1 MPQLE
6 EFCYQDGK
14 RLRCGYTT
22 GSCAA
27 AAAKAAATML
37 LLGHRVSKVTLE
49 TPAGIT
55 LELPVENAQWD
66 ASHASCGVR
75 KDAGDDPD
83 VTHGLLIQAQVSFM
97 PGEGIVLD
105 GGPGVGRVT
114 QPGLEC
120 PVGQAAINRVPRQMI
135 LDAVAE
141 VAAPLELS
149 CGLRVLIC
157 VPQGEAVAKRTFN
170 PRLGIVGGISILG
183 TSGIVKPMSEEALA
197 ESICLEIRQRAA
209 KGERELLLAP
219 GNYGGDFLS
228 HTLGIPM
235 GRAVFFSNFL
245 GQALDCARQCGILR
259 ILLVGHIGKLIKVA
273 AGVMNT
279 HSHWADSRLEVLT
292 AHAAMAGIDACTA
305 RQLMGCATTDA
316 ALKILE
322 EKKLLR
328 AVMESVMERISFHLA
343 QRVGQEFPIE
353 AIVFSKE
360 WGILG
365 VTPGAREL
373 AEHFQ

>member
-83 VTHGLLIQAQVSFM
+83 VTHGLLIQAQVSFI

-135 LDAVAE
+135 LDAVAA

-209 KGERELLLAP
+209 KGGRELVGAP
-219 GNYGGDFLS
+219 GLRPPVWDPAYSAGGAYRQAHQGGGRGNEHPFPLGRFPAGGAHCPCGYGWNRCLYGTSAHGLCHHGCRTKNPGGKKAAAGGYGECDGAYFLPLS
-228 HTLGIPM
+228 PA
-235 GRAVFFSNFL
+235 GRAGISHRGHCVFQGVGNFRRYTGGPGDGGTL
-245 GQALDCARQCGILR
+245 S
-259 ILLVGHIGKLIKVA
+259 V
-273 AGVMNT
+273 NT
-279 HSHWADSRLEVLT
+279 NDSMRR
-292 AHAAMAGIDACTA
+292 D
-305 RQLMGCATTDA
+305 
-316 ALKILE
+316 
-322 EKKLLR
+322 
-328 AVMESVMERISFHLA
+328 
-343 QRVGQEFPIE
+343 
-353 AIVFSKE
+353 
-360 WGILG
+360 
-365 VTPGAREL
+365 AREPVL
-373 AEHFQ
+373 K